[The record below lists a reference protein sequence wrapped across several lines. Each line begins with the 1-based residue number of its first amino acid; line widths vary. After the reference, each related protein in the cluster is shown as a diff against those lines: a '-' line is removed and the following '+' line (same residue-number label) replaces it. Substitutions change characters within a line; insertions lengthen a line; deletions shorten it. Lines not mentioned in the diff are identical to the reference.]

1 MTKCSSVDIM
11 KVISDIDYTFVL
23 FRKEKCKMGRKKAE
37 LLKGSIRKRG
47 KKFQVI
53 VPYKDMQGEW
63 KQKTK
68 TCGTMEE
75 AVSTQKKINNDI
87 TIGISMDDPKFSQ
100 VAEMYIAEVKLS
112 NPSSNTIAVY
122 KHCTE
127 FITDRLGDKKVSG
140 ITRTDVVKL
149 YTDIKE
155 QNKEPKMYRAFLN
168 LILNRA
174 VSLKFISENVAKDVQ
189 AERTNEIRPPKI
201 LNVFE
206 RQLLIENAPDDIMR
220 LIIELDFNTGLRAG
234 ELFGLYKS
242 EINMQKGS
250 IEIKRQ
256 RLISGEISTKLKS
269 KLSYRKLFLDKETID
284 IIRKLLTLSVPE
296 ELELIPDGFYHRG
309 RLTRYLR
316 TYDMIPH
323 DLRHNHATDL
333 LDICNSADASTRM
346 GHKTE
351 EYIKT
356 YVHTSDDKQ
365 KAIADKMDEMHQ
377 LCDNFVTERKNNV
390 TNLLIPMGT
399 EV

>member
-1 MTKCSSVDIM
+1 
-11 KVISDIDYTFVL
+11 
-23 FRKEKCKMGRKKAE
+23 MGRKKAE

-68 TCGTMEE
+68 TCSTMEE

-87 TIGISMDDPKFSQ
+87 TIGINMDDPKFSQ

-112 NPSSNTIAVY
+112 NPSRNTIAVY

-201 LNVFE
+201 LNVSE
-206 RQLLIENAPDDIMR
+206 RQLLLENAPDEIVK
-220 LIIELDFNTGLRAG
+220 LVIELDLNTGLRAG

-242 EINMQKGS
+242 AINMKDGYMEINK
-250 IEIKRQ
+250 Q
-256 RLISGEISTKLKS
+256 RLISGEMSTKLKS
-269 KLSYRKLFLDKETID
+269 KLSYRKIFMDMETKD
-284 IIRKLLTLSVPE
+284 IVKKLLMLSVPE
-296 ELELIPDGFYHRG
+296 DLELIPEGFYNRG
-309 RLTRYLR
+309 RLIRYLK
-316 TYDMIPH
+316 TYEMVPH

-333 LDICNSADASTRM
+333 LDICNSADASKRM
-346 GHKTE
+346 GHRTE

-365 KAIADKMDEMHQ
+365 KAIADKINEMHQ
-377 LCDNFVTERKNNV
+377 LCDNLVTERKNNV
-390 TNLLIPMGT
+390 TELVIPMGT
-399 EV
+399 GF